1 MSIFFSLASNYE
13 ALQKKMMMGKRILFA
28 SRIKEIYF
36 SPRVRSKKKRVMEVW
51 NGFKSGR
58 MEKTYILEI

>member
-1 MSIFFSLASNYE
+1 
-13 ALQKKMMMGKRILFA
+13 MMMGKRILFA